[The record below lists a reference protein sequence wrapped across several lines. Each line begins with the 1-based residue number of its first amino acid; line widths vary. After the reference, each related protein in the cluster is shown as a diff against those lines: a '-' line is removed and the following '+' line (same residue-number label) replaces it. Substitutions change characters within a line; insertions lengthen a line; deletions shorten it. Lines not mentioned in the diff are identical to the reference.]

1 MCGAW
6 RDGAAAHG
14 VVFDDE
20 PSGSRGAFGAVG
32 RGAFGSG
39 KIMPRCVPGRRSVA
53 IFRRGA
59 FPGRQPWQ
67 FFRLMRSRRGLG
79 REKRRFVARY
89 ARHASEKP
97 CKQPSGNTLRED
109 LAAKGPFSLHAPLE
123 SCTARISCHEPTAPH
138 PSGPEA
144 QLGSSGCL
152 HALAPPMSLAL
163 LCRPGASGRSSAP
176 CSSGASGPHTAQGTS
191 GLPQPQ
197 RPTPGH
203 RRDRS
208 IPPALRRESAA
219 AFGGASLCSVEG
231 AHPPYILIGCAR
243 SGVFQ
248 LMFQEQLRFP
258 AT

>member
-1 MCGAW
+1 
-6 RDGAAAHG
+6 
-14 VVFDDE
+14 
-20 PSGSRGAFGAVG
+20 
-32 RGAFGSG
+32 
-39 KIMPRCVPGRRSVA
+39 
-53 IFRRGA
+53 
-59 FPGRQPWQ
+59 
-67 FFRLMRSRRGLG
+67 MRSRAAIRGNISPWRVPGPSTVAAFSLHAFPKG
-79 REKRRFVARY
+79 LRTGKAPVRGNISPPCIRNELVLARY

-208 IPPALRRESAA
+208 IPPAPRRESAA
-219 AFGGASLCSVEG
+219 AFGGTSFSSVES
-231 AHPPYILIGCAR
+231 AHPPYIFIRRAR

-248 LMFQEQLRFP
+248 LMLQEQLRFP